1 MQSEIT
7 RIFLEENIEET
18 LKQLSESGRK
28 VVLTYGHF
36 NILHPGHQRFL
47 KFAKDHGDILVVGV
61 WGDRFLDN
69 QGNIQYFSQSE
80 RAETVAS
87 IKYVNHVLIIDHIGI
102 ETVIDR
108 LKPALLIMG
117 KEHEEHPSKEEAEVY
132 AQINRLGGKVLFN
145 SGEVHYADSRTL
157 FQTME
162 EISYDKLKEFRIACN
177 RFDIKRDNLKKTIA
191 SFANK
196 RILIFG
202 DTIVDQY
209 IACDGLGMSSEAPVL
224 VVQELE
230 STEFIGG
237 AAIVA
242 RHLASLGCECDF
254 ISVTGDDDTATFVE
268 DELINDGIRAQI
280 IRDANR
286 PTTFKKRY
294 MVNNQKI
301 LRVSRLKDSSIR
313 EALEKEI
320 IQRVAAIADKIDGL
334 IICDFV
340 YGVVTKKILAGI
352 IELSKKNGFKLFGDL
367 QCSSQ
372 IGNVTKFKEF
382 DMITP
387 TEREARIAL
396 ADNESGIERIA
407 REIIKET
414 KCHNLLI
421 TLNSSGL
428 IAYHSNG
435 QHGEEQSQHFPA
447 LVASPVD
454 VAGAG
459 DALLASVS
467 AVLCCG
473 ADLMEAVAIG
483 TCVSAIAVS
492 QIGNR
497 PIKTTELIA
506 YLDQVFE
513 PDIF

>member
-1 MQSEIT
+1 MHSKIT
-7 RIFLEENIEET
+7 RTFLEENIEEALT
-18 LKQLSESGRK
+18 QISKSERK

-47 KFAKDHGDILVVGV
+47 KFAKDRGDILVVAV
-61 WGDRFLDN
+61 LGDQILAN
-69 QGNIQYFSQSE
+69 QGHTQYFSQSE

-87 IKYVNHVLIIDHIGI
+87 IKYVNHVLIIDHLGI

-117 KEHEEHPSKEEAEVY
+117 KEHEEYPSKEESEVY
-132 AQINRLGGKVLFN
+132 DQVNRLGGKVLFN
-145 SGEVHYADSRTL
+145 SGEVHYSDSRTL

-162 EISYDKLKEFRIACN
+162 EISYIKLKEFRTACN
-177 RFDIKRDNLKKTIA
+177 RFGIKRDNLKKTIA

-196 RILIFG
+196 RILILG

-230 STEFIGG
+230 ATEFIGG

-242 RHLASLGCECDF
+242 RHLASLGCKCDF
-254 ISVTGDDDTATFVE
+254 ISVTGDDNTATFVE
-268 DELINDGIRAQI
+268 EELIKDGIKTQI
-280 IRDANR
+280 IRDDNR
-286 PTTFKKRY
+286 PTTFKIRY

-301 LRVSRLKDSSIR
+301 LRVSRLKDNSVR
-313 EALEKEI
+313 EELEREVLQK
-320 IQRVAAIADKIDGL
+320 VAAIADKIDGL
-334 IICDFV
+334 IVCDFV

-352 IELSKKNGFKLFGDL
+352 SELSKKYGFKVFGDL

-396 ADNESGIERIA
+396 ADNESGVERIA

-421 TLNSSGL
+421 TLNSNGL

-435 QHGEEQSQHFPA
+435 QPGEEQSQHFPA

-467 AVLCCG
+467 AGLCCG
-473 ADLMEAVAIG
+473 ADLMESVAIG

-492 QIGNR
+492 RVGNI
-497 PIKTTELIA
+497 PIKSADLIN
-506 YLDQVFE
+506 YLDKVFE
-513 PDIF
+513 WQG